1 MVARAQVLPSD
12 TVIGERN
19 PATPRE
25 PLYLTCPRCG
35 LSMKP
40 RQRWLAIQHCPR
52 CLARSRIP
60 VRLFS
65 SPLPAHELY
74 AEGSAPAQL
83 HAQPHTKGVSTT

>member
-1 MVARAQVLPSD
+1 MVARAQVVRSD

-19 PATPRE
+19 QATPRE
-25 PLYLTCPRCG
+25 PLYLHCPRCG

-52 CLARSRIP
+52 CLARSRIL

-65 SPLPAHELY
+65 SLLPAQELC
-74 AEGSAPAQL
+74 AEGSAE
-83 HAQPHTKGVSTT
+83 T